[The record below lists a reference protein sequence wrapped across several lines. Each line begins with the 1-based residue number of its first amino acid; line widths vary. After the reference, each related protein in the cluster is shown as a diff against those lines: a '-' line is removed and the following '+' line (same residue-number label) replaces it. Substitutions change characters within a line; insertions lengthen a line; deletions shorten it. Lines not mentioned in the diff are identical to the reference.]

1 MKSSPHAAAR
11 AGKSPFLRVYFAVQ
25 SYLQNDSATP
35 YHVKRQRRVLILY
48 GGLVTALT
56 IASYTVP
63 SALVPALL
71 GTMFPG
77 AGFLHWAAGDQFV
90 IAIVLFLAGLGLC
103 MTALVLWFATGNLIA
118 PLLTWAMLAV
128 VSSNPNLFGLSSA
141 EVASGWP
148 SLFAPFTAI
157 GLGLVLLHPTKPPR
171 AHSIVTLPRPKN
183 SDAAELSPEELQ
195 RLRLLLD
202 RALQPVE
209 RFDGFEWR
217 DQFQSAAVRYQV
229 NFVAYALALAR
240 HRTAPAADAYY
251 REAQARLLTK
261 IGDRRMWSYWR
272 LENAWGNFRLNAD
285 PIPHQNIMY
294 PGFTAL
300 QMALGST
307 GGDLIL
313 HDKGHEWRRYDLA
326 AITGRLAQQYE
337 TAPYGLLACEPNWI
351 YPLCN
356 LITMTGLKAADA
368 STGAGHWPNL
378 ADAFLRSLD
387 REGTKADGSFIAFR
401 SALTGFAP
409 PAPGGIVMQSF
420 PCLFLNS
427 LAPDLAEVHWQR
439 VRARLDNGD
448 WRRLFWPAD
457 IGNYGVS
464 RATSYAATAAAA
476 AEMGD
481 TEIADE
487 CLRRLEM
494 ECPSHLD
501 AGVIHRA
508 RASLWAHALE
518 ITARCTRRDSWRDLA
533 ANPQTDGGPRLAQAS
548 YPEVLIAR
556 AQAEGNKLHL
566 VLYPGRSDGAQ
577 SIAISGLMPE
587 QEYRTG
593 HESKPVLT
601 ADRAGHAALRVT
613 LHGRTVLTIEPLA

>member
-1 MKSSPHAAAR
+1 MKSSPHVASR
-11 AGKSPFLRVYFAVQ
+11 AGKSPFLRIYFAIQ
-25 SYLQNDSATP
+25 SYLRKDSAVP
-35 YHVKRQRRVLILY
+35 FHVKRQRRVFALY
-48 GGLVTALT
+48 GALVTALT
-56 IASYTVP
+56 IASYAVP
-63 SALVPALL
+63 SAFVPALL
-71 GTMFPG
+71 GMMFPG
-77 AGFLHWAAGDQFV
+77 AGFLHWAVGGQVA
-90 IAIVLFLAGLGLC
+90 IATVLFLAGLGLF
-103 MTALVLWFATGNLIA
+103 MMALVLWFATGNLIA
-118 PLLTWAMLAV
+118 PLLTWVILAA
-128 VSSNPNLFGLSSA
+128 LSSDPGLFTLSRT

-148 SLFAPFTAI
+148 SLLAPFAVI
-157 GLGLVLLHPTKPPR
+157 GLGLAVLRPTKPPH
-171 AHSIVTLPRPKN
+171 AQSVVVLPDPKN
-183 SDAAELSPEELQ
+183 SDTAELSLEELQ

-202 RALQPVE
+202 RALQPAE

-251 REAQARLLTK
+251 HEAQQRLLTK

-294 PGFTAL
+294 PGFTTL
-300 QMALGST
+300 QMAISGTQS
-307 GGDLIL
+307 DLVL
-313 HDKGHEWRRYDLA
+313 HDKGIEWRRHDLA
-326 AITGRLAQQYE
+326 AITRRLALQYE
-337 TAPYGLLACEPNWI
+337 AAPYGLLTCEPNWI

-368 STGAGHWPNL
+368 STGAGHWPRL
-378 ADAFLRSLD
+378 VEAFLCSLQ

-401 SALTGFAP
+401 SALTGIAP
-409 PAPGGIVMQSF
+409 PTPGGIVMQSF

-427 LAPDLAEVHWQR
+427 LAPDLAEAHWQR
-439 VRARLDNGD
+439 IRTRLDKED
-448 WRRLFWPAD
+448 WQRLFWPAD

-464 RATSYAATAAAA
+464 RATSYTATAAAA

-481 TEIADE
+481 SEIVDE

-501 AGVIHRA
+501 HGVIHRE

-518 ITARCTRRDSWRDLA
+518 IVVRSTRKNSWRDLVTH
-533 ANPQTDGGPRLAQAS
+533 PCSDSGPRLARAP

-556 AQAEGNKLHL
+556 AMAEESKLHL
-566 VLYPGRSDGAQ
+566 VLYPGCSDSEQ
-577 SIAISGLMPE
+577 PVEISGLMPE
-587 QEYRTG
+587 RCYRIG
-593 HESKPVLT
+593 HENEPVLK
-601 ADRAGHAALRVT
+601 ADHAGHATLRVA
-613 LHGRTVLTIEPLA
+613 LHGRTAFTLEPLA

>member
-11 AGKSPFLRVYFAVQ
+11 AGKFPFLRFYFAIQ
-25 SYLQNDSATP
+25 SYLQEDSVTP
-35 YHVKRQRRVLILY
+35 FHVKRQRCVLTLY

-56 IASYTVP
+56 IASYAVP
-63 SALVPALL
+63 SAFVPALL

-77 AGFLHWAAGDQFV
+77 AGFLHWAAGDQFA
-90 IAIVLFLAGLGLC
+90 IATVLFLAGLGLF
-103 MTALVLWFATGNLIA
+103 MMALVLWFATGNLIA
-118 PLLTWAMLAV
+118 PLLIWTILAA
-128 VSSNPNLFGLSSA
+128 VSSAPNLFSLSSTQA
-141 EVASGWP
+141 ASGWP
-148 SLFAPFTAI
+148 SLLAPFAVI
-157 GLGLVLLHPTKPPR
+157 GLGLAVLHPIKPPR
-171 AHSIVTLPRPKN
+171 AQSVVVLPEPKN
-183 SDAAELSPEELQ
+183 SDAAELSLEELQ

-251 REAQARLLTK
+251 YEAQQRLLTK

-272 LENAWGNFRLNAD
+272 LENAWGNFRLDAD

-300 QMALGST
+300 QMAIGGT
-307 GGDLIL
+307 GNDLIL
-313 HDKGHEWRRYDLA
+313 HDKGREWRRYDLA
-326 AITGRLAQQYE
+326 AITGRLAQQYV

-368 STGAGHWPNL
+368 HTGAGHWPRL
-378 ADAFLRSLD
+378 AEVFLRSLD

-401 SALTGFAP
+401 SALTGIAP
-409 PAPGGIVMQSF
+409 PTPGGIVMQSF

-427 LAPDLAEVHWQR
+427 LAPDLAEAHWQR
-439 VRARLDNGD
+439 IRAKLDKEN
-448 WRRLFWPAD
+448 WPRLFWPAD

-464 RATSYAATAAAA
+464 RATSYTATAAAA

-501 AGVIHRA
+501 HGVIHRE

-518 ITARCTRRDSWRDLA
+518 IAARSTRRNGWRDLVA
-533 ANPQTDGGPRLAQAS
+533 HSRSESGPRLAQAS

-566 VLYPGRSDGAQ
+566 VLYPGRSDGTQ
-577 SIAISGLMPE
+577 SIEFSGLMPE
-587 QEYRTG
+587 QRYRTG
-593 HESKPVLT
+593 QEGEPVLT
-601 ADRAGHAALRVT
+601 ADRAGHATLRVV
-613 LHGRTVLTIEPLA
+613 LHGRTALTIKPLA

>member
-1 MKSSPHAAAR
+1 M
-11 AGKSPFLRVYFAVQ
+11 
-25 SYLQNDSATP
+25 P
-35 YHVKRQRRVLILY
+35 YHVKRQRRVFALY

-56 IASYTVP
+56 IASYAVP
-63 SALVPALL
+63 SAAVPTLL
-71 GTMFPG
+71 GMMFPG
-77 AGFLHWAAGDQFV
+77 AGFLHWAAGDQLTL
-90 IAIVLFLAGLGLC
+90 ATGMFLAGLGVF
-103 MTALVLWFATGNLIA
+103 MTALVLWFATGNVIA
-118 PLLTWAMLAV
+118 PLLTWVTLAA
-128 VSSNPNLFGLSSA
+128 VSADPNLFTLSST

-148 SLFAPFTAI
+148 SLLAPFAVV
-157 GLGLVLLHPTKPPR
+157 GLGLVLLRPPKQPR
-171 AHSIVTLPRPKN
+171 AQSIAILPESKT
-183 SDAAELSPEELQ
+183 SDAAELSLEELQ

-217 DQFQSAAVRYQV
+217 DQFQSAAIRYQV

-251 REAQARLLTK
+251 REAQQRLLTK

-294 PGFTAL
+294 PGFTTL
-300 QMALGST
+300 QMAIGGTGS
-307 GGDLIL
+307 DLIL
-313 HDKGHEWRRYDLA
+313 HDNGREWRRYDLA
-326 AITGRLAQQYE
+326 AITRRLALQYE

-356 LITMTGLKAADA
+356 LITMTGLKAADVH
-368 STGAGHWPNL
+368 TGADHWPCL
-378 ADAFLRSLD
+378 AEVFLRSLQ
-387 REGTKADGSFIAFR
+387 REGTKADGSLIAFR
-401 SALTGFAP
+401 SALTGIAP
-409 PAPGGIVMQSF
+409 PTPGGIVMQSF

-427 LAPDLAEVHWQR
+427 LAPDLAEAHWQR
-439 VRARLDNGD
+439 IRAKLDMGD

-464 RATSYAATAAAA
+464 RATSYSATAAAA

-481 TEIADE
+481 SEIANE

-501 AGVIHRA
+501 HGVIHRT

-518 ITARCTRRDSWRDLA
+518 IAARCTRKNSWYDLVA
-533 ANPQTDGGPRLAQAS
+533 HPRTDAGPRLARAS

-556 AQAEGNKLHL
+556 AEADGCKLHL
-566 VLYPGRSDGAQ
+566 VLYPGRGDGAQ
-577 SIAISGLMPE
+577 LIELSGLMPE
-587 QEYRTG
+587 RCYRTG
-593 HESKPVLT
+593 HENAPVLK
-601 ADRAGHAALRVT
+601 ADHAGHATLRVA
-613 LHGRTVLTIEPLA
+613 LHGRTVLALVPLT

>member
-1 MKSSPHAAAR
+1 MKSPPQVAAR
-11 AGKSPFLRVYFAVQ
+11 AGKSPFLRFYFAMQ
-25 SYLQNDSATP
+25 SYLRTDPALP
-35 YHVKRQRRVLILY
+35 YHVKRQRRVFALY
-48 GGLVTALT
+48 GALVTALT
-56 IASYTVP
+56 IASHAVP
-63 SALVPALL
+63 SALAPALL

-77 AGFLHWAAGDQFV
+77 AGFLHWAAGDQVV
-90 IAIVLFLAGLGLC
+90 IATVLFLAGLGLF

-118 PLLTWAMLAV
+118 PSLTWMTLAV
-128 VSSNPNLFGLSSA
+128 VSSDPNLFGLSST

-148 SLFAPFTAI
+148 SLLAPFTVI
-157 GLGLVLLHPTKPPR
+157 GLGLVLLRPARPPR
-171 AHSIVTLPRPKN
+171 AQSVVVLPEPKN
-183 SDAAELSPEELQ
+183 SDAAELSLEELP

-240 HRTAPAADAYY
+240 HRTAPAADACYH
-251 REAQARLLTK
+251 EAQQRLLTK

-300 QMALGST
+300 QMAIGGTGS
-307 GGDLIL
+307 DLIL
-313 HDKGHEWRRYDLA
+313 HDKGREWWRHDLA
-326 AITGRLAQQYE
+326 AIAQRLAQQYE

-368 STGAGHWPNL
+368 HTGAGHWPRL
-378 ADAFLRSLD
+378 AEAFLRSLD

-401 SALTGFAP
+401 SALTGIAP
-409 PAPGGIVMQSF
+409 PTPGGIVMQSF

-427 LAPDLAEVHWQR
+427 LAPDLAEAHWR
-439 VRARLDNGD
+439 RIRARLDNGD

-464 RATSYAATAAAA
+464 RATSYTATAAAA

-481 TEIADE
+481 TEIAQE
-487 CLRRLEM
+487 CLRRLDT

-501 AGVIHRA
+501 HGVIHRE

-518 ITARCTRRDSWRDLA
+518 IAARSTRKNGWRDLVA
-533 ANPQTDGGPRLAQAS
+533 PPRTDGGPRLARAP
-548 YPEVLIAR
+548 YPDVLIAR
-556 AQAEGNKLHL
+556 AEADGGKLHL
-566 VLYPGRSDGAQ
+566 VLYPGCGDGAQ
-577 SIAISGLMPE
+577 LIELSGLMPE
-587 QEYRTG
+587 RCYRIG
-593 HESKPVLT
+593 HENAPVLK
-601 ADRAGHAALRVT
+601 ADRAGHATLRVT